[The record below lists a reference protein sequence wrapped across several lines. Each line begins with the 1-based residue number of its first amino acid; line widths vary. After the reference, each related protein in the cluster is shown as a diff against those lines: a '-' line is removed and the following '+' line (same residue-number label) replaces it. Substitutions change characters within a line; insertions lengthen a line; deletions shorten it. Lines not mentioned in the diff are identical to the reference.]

1 MPKKITWDEV
11 GERLYE
17 TGVKNV
23 VLYPI
28 ADGGNYNNGVA
39 WNGITAV
46 NEKPSG
52 ADTTDLY
59 ANDALYATLQAAEKY
74 GCTIEAFTYPDEFEE
89 CDGTKEIAPG
99 ITIGQQER
107 KTFGLSYRTAVGNDV
122 KGIEFGYKLH
132 LVYGCKA
139 TPSEKSHGTINE
151 SPEAGTF
158 SWEVNSI
165 PVNVEGYKPTSTLTI
180 DSTKVTPEKLA
191 KLEKIL
197 YGSDEADAR
206 LPLPAE
212 VANIFKNEVAA
223 G

>member
-28 ADGGNYNNGVA
+28 TDDGNYNNGVA

-74 GCTIEAFTYPDEFEE
+74 GCTIEAYTYPDEFEE
-89 CDGTKEIAPG
+89 CDGTKEITPG

-158 SWEVNSI
+158 SWEVNTI

-191 KLEKIL
+191 KLENIL
-197 YGSDEADAR
+197 YGSVEADAR

>member
-74 GCTIEAFTYPDEFEE
+74 GCTIEAYTYPDEFEE
-89 CDGTKEIAPG
+89 CDGTKEITPG

-191 KLEKIL
+191 KLENIL
-197 YGSDEADAR
+197 YGSVEADAR

-212 VANIFKNEVAA
+212 VADIFKNEVAA

>member
-74 GCTIEAFTYPDEFEE
+74 GCTIEAYTYPDEFEE
-89 CDGTKEIAPG
+89 CDGTKEITPG

-191 KLEKIL
+191 KLENIL
-197 YGSDEADAR
+197 YGSVEADAR